1 VTRAAQCQQ
10 LIVICPDY
18 PADANRRGRLN
29 DAECQT
35 MARKP
40 HIFAVLSGDVIKSA
54 KLTTSELDTVR
65 TTVLQSAGQI
75 KQWRRGIVQG
85 SAEFFRGDAW
95 QLLLHRPELCLR
107 AAVCV
112 RARLRAVTNRDT
124 RIAIGIGPVDQ
135 IRPRRISTSTGE
147 AFELSGHALDQLT
160 IYQDMTC
167 ETPES
172 AGIVRSWLPIVCH
185 LCDAQIRQ
193 WTQRQAEICHL
204 AATPATIQVT
214 DRGLLIRDF
223 THEEIG
229 QRLNPP
235 VAKQTVTRALSGA
248 HWRAIDAA
256 IQQCEAT
263 NWAATVHGH
272 G

>member
-1 VTRAAQCQQ
+1 
-10 LIVICPDY
+10 
-18 PADANRRGRLN
+18 
-29 DAECQT
+29 

-40 HIFAVLSGDVIKSA
+40 HIFAVLSGDVIRSA
-54 KLTTSELDTVR
+54 ALTTSELDIVR
-65 TTVLQSAGQI
+65 TTVLQSVEQI
-75 KQWRRGIVQG
+75 RKWRRGIVQG
-85 SAEFFRGDAW
+85 NAEFFRGDAW
-95 QLLLHRPELCLR
+95 QVLLHRPELCLR
-107 AAVCV
+107 AAVCI

-124 RIAIGIGPVDQ
+124 RVAIGIGPVNQ

-167 ETPES
+167 DIPAS
-172 AGIVRSWLPIVCH
+172 AGVVRSWLPIVCH

-204 AATPATIQVT
+204 AATPAAMHVT
-214 DRGLLIRDF
+214 DGGLQIGDF

-229 QRLNPP
+229 QRLSPP

-248 HWRAIDAA
+248 HWRAIGAA
-256 IQQCEAT
+256 IHQCEAT
-263 NWAATVHGH
+263 HWASIVNGNH
-272 G
+272 